1 MKARK
6 WLALLL
12 SLVLL
17 LGLLPGAALAAD
29 GEDTPAEN
37 VQTNSTSGSEETPT
51 EGVTDSAAED
61 AQAAINE
68 MQAKYA
74 QIEAQLQ
81 AASEKYEPETVVA
94 VADGREITWRLCY
107 YIIGSLTS
115 QFINYTMSIPD
126 FSVDTG
132 DGTTLQDAMRESV
145 ENRLVYY
152 VAPQNEAEKRGLDE
166 AVDAELE
173 EQWQSMVEQLGGVDA
188 LAEAMEQAFLD
199 EATYRFMLRS
209 NAAFNAIMEDTYG
222 ANGEKLSDEDTLAW
236 ANDNGYLRC
245 KHILFLTQNDDGT
258 DMTDA
263 QKEETKAAAEEV
275 LAELRG
281 LESDREALLARFDE
295 LMAEADDPGMTTF
308 PDGYTFTEKQMVT
321 EFEEGTRALDEYGL
335 SDIVETNYGYHII
348 LRLPLDPEC
357 QTMSQNSGTG
367 EYMTLRAD
375 AANELFNA
383 MLLEW
388 IEEGT
393 VEWQGDF
400 GSLDYNELFAVS
412 ETEAEAES
420 DPETGDSGFNENVEK
435 DAGFYRNLGRA
446 LPYILIAVVVAVIAV
461 VLTRKK
467 KPAETVT
474 EEAAAEEPEEAETEE
489 TPEEPQVEAKPEETA
504 PETPTEEPETPET
517 EKEEDE

>member
-17 LGLLPGAALAAD
+17 LGILPGAAIAAD
-29 GEDTPAEN
+29 G
-37 VQTNSTSGSEETPT
+37 EETPT
-51 EGVTDSAAED
+51 EGVTDSAAAD
-61 AQAAINE
+61 AQATISEA
-68 MQAKYA
+68 QAKYA

-81 AASEKYEPETVVA
+81 AASEKYDPETVVA
-94 VADGREITWRLCY
+94 VVEGREITWRLCY
-107 YIIGSLTS
+107 YLIGSLTS

-132 DGTTLQDAMRESV
+132 DGTTLQDAMKEAV

-152 VAPQNEAEKRGLDE
+152 VAPQNEAEKRGLGE
-166 AVDAELE
+166 TVDAETE

-188 LAEAMEQAFLD
+188 LAEAMEQAYLD

-236 ANDNGYLRC
+236 ANDNGYLHC

-258 DMTDA
+258 DMTDE
-263 QKEETKAAAEEV
+263 QKAETKAAAEET
-275 LAELRG
+275 LAGLRA

-321 EFEEGTRALDEYGL
+321 EFEEGTRALDEYAL
-335 SDIVETNYGYHII
+335 SDIVETSYGYHII
-348 LRLPLDPEC
+348 LRLPLDPEGR
-357 QTMSQNSGTG
+357 TMSQNSGTG

-383 MLLEW
+383 MLLGW

-393 VEWQGDF
+393 VEWKDDF
-400 GSLDYNELFAVS
+400 GSLDYNELFTV
-412 ETEAEAES
+412 
-420 DPETGDSGFNENVEK
+420 PEDGGFNENVEK
-435 DAGFYRNLGRA
+435 DANFYRSLGRA
-446 LPYILIAVVVAVIAV
+446 LPYILIAVVIAVIAV
-461 VLTRKK
+461 VLTKKK

-474 EEAAAEEPEEAETEE
+474 EEAAAEEPENAGTD
-489 TPEEPQVEAKPEETA
+489 TEAKPEETA
-504 PETPTEEPETPET
+504 AEAEAKPEEAAAETPEA
-517 EKEEDE
+517 EKKEEEDK